1 MKKLFYN
8 LLLCCVLLFV
18 FALRADAQTY
28 LLNAASNN
36 TTVSTCGGTFYDSG
50 GSGGNYANNENY
62 TISFCSNASTCIV
75 ATFTAFR
82 TQGGNDILTVYDGP
96 NNTYPV
102 LGTFS
107 GSTLPPALTSSS
119 GCLTFKFVSNG
130 SNTRSGWAVTLS
142 CVSCSGNYNMT
153 NGLTV
158 NTCSGLFFDSGG
170 SGGTYSNNQTL
181 VETFCSNS
189 GNCLM
194 FVFTS
199 FNTQSGRDT
208 LTIFDGAST
217 AATRIGVYSGTTL
230 PPTIISTTGCLT
242 FRFKSDGSTTRAG
255 WSAIISC
262 VPCPTAPAG
271 VATYTA
277 PTTGML
283 GTYVGSNM
291 VNTCSGTFT
300 DDGGTGGNY
309 SNNVNG
315 IYRTFCPD
323 QPGTALRMQFWS
335 FYTDNTTSFG
345 IPNDYLE
352 ILNGATQNS
361 PQFNGGSAW
370 FGGPVNTYQACMS
383 VGLGPYISTDQSGC
397 ITVRFNSNS
406 STNRAGWVATFDCV
420 PYAAGPNGTDNSD
433 CVNSTGVCSNQAI
446 TDASTGP
453 GLSSDLSGACVPT
466 ENYTNWYTIK
476 IQSGGKLGFTI
487 APNTT
492 ADDYDFALFGP
503 NPSCGSL
510 GSPIRCSYASNWST
524 FPNTGMNSA
533 SNLSTNTNACGVN
546 NSGSDNTEDACG
558 NGWTNELAVT
568 TGETYQLVVSKWTP
582 GGSGFSLNWLLT
594 SGASLD
600 CSVTPLPIELLS
612 FSAKPDNSMV
622 KLSWTTATE
631 TNNDYFTIERSKN
644 GIDFQAIG
652 MVDGAGN
659 STQTKVYSTI
669 DGEPSKGLSYYRLK
683 QTDYDGKF
691 SYSEI
696 VPVRFESKSSI
707 FIVQPNP
714 AKDNMDVVF
723 STETEGTAVV
733 QIFNSQGQVVLSKKV
748 DLHEGVNR
756 LPISLDSFIKGVYFV
771 TLENGLE
778 VQKTRLVKE

>member
-1 MKKLFYN
+1 MKKLFNN
-8 LLLCCVLLFV
+8 LLCTMLLLAFGP
-18 FALRADAQTY
+18 ASHAQTY

-50 GSGGNYANNENY
+50 GNAGNYSNNENY
-62 TISFCSNASTCIV
+62 TITFCSNASTCIM

-82 TQGGNDILTVYDGP
+82 TQGGNDVLSVYNGP
-96 NNTYPV
+96 NTSSPL

-107 GSTLPPALTSSS
+107 GSTLPSSLTSSS
-119 GCLTFKFVSNG
+119 GCLTFKFVSNNSKTHG
-130 SNTRSGWAVTLS
+130 GWAVTLS
-142 CVSCSGNYNMT
+142 CVACVGSYNMT
-153 NGLTV
+153 NGTTI
-158 NTCSGLFFDSGG
+158 NTC
-170 SGGTYSNNQTL
+170 GGTFYDAGGPGSNYSNSSTL
-181 VETFCSNS
+181 VESFCSNS
-189 GNCLM
+189 GNCLQ
-194 FVFTS
+194 VTFTA
-199 FNTQSGRDT
+199 FNTESGRDT
-208 LTIFDGAST
+208 LTIFDGPTTAS
-217 AATRIGVYSGTTL
+217 TRIGVYSGTTI
-230 PPTIISTTGCLT
+230 PPMMLSSTGCLT
-242 FRFKSDGSTTRAG
+242 FRFKSDGATNRAG
-255 WSAIISC
+255 WSAVITC

-271 VATYTA
+271 AATYTQ

-291 VNTCSGTFT
+291 VNTCGGTFT
-300 DDGGTGGNY
+300 DNGGTGGNY
-309 SNNVNG
+309 SNSINS

-323 QPGTALRMQFWS
+323 QPGTALRVQFYS
-335 FYTDNTTSFG
+335 FNIDNSTFAG
-345 IPNDYLE
+345 LPVDYLM

-361 PQFNGGSAW
+361 PQFGSGSAW
-370 FGGPVNTYQACMS
+370 YGGPVSTYQACMGA
-383 VGLGPYISTDQSGC
+383 GLGPYTSTDQSGC
-397 ITVRFNSNS
+397 LTFSFTSNS
-406 STNRAGWVATFDCV
+406 STNRSGWVATFDCV

-433 CVNSTGVCSNQAI
+433 CANSAGICSNQAI

-503 NPSCGSL
+503 NPTCGSL
-510 GSPIRCSYASNWST
+510 GTPVRCSYAGNWSS

-546 NSGSDNTEDACG
+546 NSGSDNSEDACG

-568 TGETYQLVVSKWTP
+568 TGETYQLVVSKWSP

-594 SGASLD
+594 NGASLD

-644 GIDFQAIG
+644 GFDFQAIG

-696 VPVRFESKSSI
+696 VPVRFESKSNI

-723 STETEGTAVV
+723 STETEGSAVV